1 MKFTDRYLQS
11 LKPREKEYCIRE
23 GHGFTIRI
31 LPSGCKTFQ
40 YIYTLLGKRRRHN
53 LGIYPA
59 TSLAEAREKYLEAA
73 SLVSKGLDPKELP
86 AGAVVAESYTVS
98 DLVKDYLIHLGKSA
112 AASYVSTA
120 RLTLANDVLP
130 VMGNRLVTEIRRR
143 DAIELIEKVAARAP
157 AQGQGVLKFARA
169 MFTFALHRERGE
181 FNPFAGVS
189 AAVPDIS
196 ISSRD
201 RVLSDDEIKHVWS
214 NLSSKDGI
222 GTAHLRAALMLILVT
237 AQRPGEV
244 VGMSVTEVDGKWW
257 TVPKERAKNKTEN
270 RVYLSPLA
278 IRLLPKTFCQWYFP
292 SPTLTAPPL
301 SIPIGPIGRQTLSHI
316 LSKSP
321 KDKDGKV
328 TRLQYLGLPR
338 WTPHDLRRTAA
349 TKLSELGC
357 PDEIIDAILNH
368 VKQGIIGVYNR
379 NRYDAE
385 KKLWLTKWAE
395 HLEQL
400 ATTSNTL

>member
-53 LGIYPA
+53 LGIYPT

-73 SLVSKGLDPKELP
+73 TLVSKGADPKEIPTAPLTP
-86 AGAVVAESYTVS
+86 ENYTVS
-98 DLVKDYLIHLGKSA
+98 GLVEDYLAHLDKSA
-112 AASYVSTA
+112 AKSYVSTA

-130 VMGNRLVTEIRRR
+130 AMGSRLVVDIRRR
-143 DAIELIEKVAARAP
+143 DAVELIEKVAARAP

-169 MFTFALHRERGE
+169 MFTFALHRERVD

-189 AAVPDIS
+189 AAVPSVS

-214 NLSSKDGI
+214 SLSSKDGI
-222 GTAHLRAALMLILVT
+222 GTVHLRAALLLILVT

-244 VGMSVTEVDGKWW
+244 VGISVSEVDEKWW
-257 TVPKERAKNKTEN
+257 TIPKERTKNKNEN
-270 RVYLSPLA
+270 RVYLPPLA
-278 IRLLPKTFCQWYFP
+278 IRLLPTTFCQWYFP
-292 SPTLTAPPL
+292 SPILSPPSL

-321 KDKDGKV
+321 KDKKGKV
-328 TRLQYLGLPR
+328 TRRQYLGLPR

-385 KKLWLTKWAE
+385 KKLWLAKWAE
-395 HLEQL
+395 HLEKLTKPGQ
-400 ATTSNTL
+400 